1 MFCLPRGVK
10 HSRFI
15 IEPLVIKEKPHYY
28 DLVYKVVVGGPAMAG
43 TFLAENGFGRT
54 SFSSDY
60 IFFYFLPGN
69 FLADR
74 ILSNNIDN

>member
-1 MFCLPRGVK
+1 MIISCASVLESPRRGA
-10 HSRFI
+10 SNTLSYDFI

-60 IFFYFLPGN
+60 IFFYF
-69 FLADR
+69 
-74 ILSNNIDN
+74 